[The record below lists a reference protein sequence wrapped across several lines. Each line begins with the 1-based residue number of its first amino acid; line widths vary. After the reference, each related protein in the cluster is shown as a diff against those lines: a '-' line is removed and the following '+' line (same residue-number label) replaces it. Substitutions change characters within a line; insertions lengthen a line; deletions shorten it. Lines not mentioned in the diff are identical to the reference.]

1 MHTAGTNL
9 ASSPRGNSVMP
20 APPMGRL
27 AGAIIGAC
35 LVGFAAPVVLAQAN
49 QGTTDAMVKASLLGV
64 IPTLIAGLGA
74 MFVLRTMS
82 TSTHEGINMGTAV
95 LACTMVRL
103 FGSLA
108 IGLLLFMSLQP
119 DKKTFTHAF
128 LISALIAL
136 TLETLILRSWSAMDN
151 RPIAPA
157 GGDSSR

>member
-1 MHTAGTNL
+1 
-9 ASSPRGNSVMP
+9 
-20 APPMGRL
+20 MGRL